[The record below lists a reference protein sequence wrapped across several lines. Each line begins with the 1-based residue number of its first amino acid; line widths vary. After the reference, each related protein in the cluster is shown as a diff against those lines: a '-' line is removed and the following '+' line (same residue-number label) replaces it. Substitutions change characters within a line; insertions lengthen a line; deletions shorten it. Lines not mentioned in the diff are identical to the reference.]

1 MNDTLEIIMSLGEI
15 PDNSI
20 VRKITGGKLYKVI
33 RQFVIY
39 AETPSKKQTIN
50 CEDGTAFLMSSDID
64 EDYAININSYSSDKK
79 VVWIVDKQTFY
90 QFLGSQLDEHI

>member
-1 MNDTLEIIMSLGEI
+1 MNDKLEIIMSLGEI

-20 VRKITGGKLYKVI
+20 VRKINGGKLYKVI

-39 AETPSKKQTIN
+39 AEIPSKKQTIS
-50 CEDGTAFLMSSDID
+50 CEEGSAFLMTCDI